1 MHSEFSA
8 LRTDLY
14 QITMAYG
21 YWKTGLKSREGVFHM
36 LFRTAPFKGGFT
48 IACGLEDVVQYLR
61 EFHFTESDLAYL
73 TTLSGSD
80 GQPLFEEEFLEE
92 LRQMRLSCD
101 LDAVPEGTV
110 VFPYE
115 PLLRVRG
122 PLIQCQLLES
132 HLLNVVNFQTLIATK
147 AARICRAAQGQP
159 VLEFGLRRAQGSDGA
174 LAASRAAYVGG
185 CVGTSNVLAGKH
197 YGIPVRGTMGHS
209 WVMSFDNEPEAFA
222 AYAKVLPNNMVLL
235 VDTYSTLRGVRHA
248 IEVGQELRSRGYELA
263 GIRLDS
269 GDLAYLSIEARRL
282 LDENGFPETQIL
294 ASNDLDEFV
303 IDSLQLQQARI
314 DAWGIGTK
322 LVTAYD
328 QPALDGVYKMGAI
341 RDPGQPWQYKIKIAE
356 QSTKLTTPGIQQ
368 VRRYQHRGR
377 CVADMIYDEQIG
389 LSESSTM
396 VDPFDI
402 TRQRSFESELKHEDL
417 LQPIFRQGVL
427 VHELPTLTHIRE
439 RVQEQMQQF
448 HSGVLRT
455 VNPHEYPVGLE
466 RQLFDLRTRLALE
479 VRNRS
484 RDQT

>member
-1 MHSEFSA
+1 MRDEYSA

-14 QITMAYG
+14 QVTMAYG
-21 YWKTGLKSREGVFHM
+21 FWKSGLEQREGVFHM

-48 IACGLEDVVQYLR
+48 IACGLEDLIRYLQN
-61 EFHFTESDLAYL
+61 FHFSASDLEYL
-73 TTLSGSD
+73 ATLNGSD
-80 GQPLFEEEFLEE
+80 GQRLFEPTFLEY
-92 LRQMRLSCD
+92 LRCMEFSCD
-101 LDAVPEGTV
+101 IDAVAEGTV

-115 PLLRVRG
+115 PLVRVKG

-132 HLLNVVNFQTLIATK
+132 HLLNLINFQTLVATK
-147 AARICRAAQGQP
+147 AARMCLAAKGQP

-185 CVGTSNVLAGKH
+185 CTATSNLLAGKH

-209 WVMSFDNEPEAFA
+209 WVMAFGSEREAFST
-222 AYAKVLPNNMVLL
+222 YARVLPNNMVLL

-248 IEVGQELRSRGYELA
+248 IEVGKELREQGFELA

-269 GDLAYLSIEARRL
+269 GDLAYLSTEARKL
-282 LDENGFPETQIL
+282 LNHHGFTETKII

-303 IDSLQLQQARI
+303 IDSLKLQQAQI
-314 DAWGIGTK
+314 DVWGIGTK

-328 QPALDGVYKMGAI
+328 QPALDGVYKMSAV

-356 QSTKLTTPGIQQ
+356 QATKLTTPGVQQ
-368 VRRYQHRGR
+368 VRRYLQDGHYL
-377 CVADMIYDEQIG
+377 ADMIFDEQMPLEERLTI
-389 LSESSTM
+389 

-402 TRQRSFESELKHEDL
+402 TRQRSFTPDMEYEDL
-417 LQPIFRQGVL
+417 LRPVFRQG
-427 VHELPTLTHIRE
+427 RC
-439 RVQEQMQQF
+439 VQELCSLHEIRDKAQRELQLF

-466 RQLFDLRTRLALE
+466 QKLFDLRTELALA
-479 VRNRS
+479 VRHQS
-484 RDQT
+484 RTS